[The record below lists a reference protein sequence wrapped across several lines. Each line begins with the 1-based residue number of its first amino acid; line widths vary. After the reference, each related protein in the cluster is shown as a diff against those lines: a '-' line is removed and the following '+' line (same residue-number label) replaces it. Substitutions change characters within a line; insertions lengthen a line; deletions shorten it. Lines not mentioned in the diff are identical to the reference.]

1 MPPMP
6 IATTMVIIAIFAT
19 LLRRLTMASNVKVE
33 RPRANACRAV
43 DRSNSFHVHIAR
55 LALYPSRSAPMMG
68 WTPPDLFSASYVPA
82 GLMWCRSQ
90 RNPEGVRHECY
101 DRCGG
106 FGKERVRSRCRRS
119 ELESD

>member
-1 MPPMP
+1 MLGER
-6 IATTMVIIAIFAT
+6 MVAFNGTLVLIAIAG
-19 LLRRLTMASNVKVE
+19 
-33 RPRANACRAV
+33 
-43 DRSNSFHVHIAR
+43 
-55 LALYPSRSAPMMG
+55 PMMG
-68 WTPPDLFSASYVPA
+68 WTPSDLFSASYVPA

-119 ELESD
+119 ELESY